1 MMCPVLSHLPCRNLD
16 IPVLSQNLNP
26 EHIDDAAR
34 PELRWLRL
42 PA

>member
-26 EHIDDAAR
+26 DI
-34 PELRWLRL
+34 LMMQ
-42 PA
+42 PAQN